1 MKPHSIAGVRPI
13 LALTL
18 ATTALLLAVAA
29 RAQSDKINPNIP
41 PPPPSASEKSAP
53 PVPKAA
59 PINPDIPP
67 PPPDEDA
74 QPKKAVFDPLGA
86 QKNLEV
92 GLFYLK
98 KGNLDAAID
107 RFQESARLNTA
118 FAAPYLQ
125 LGETY
130 EKKGDPANALK
141 AYKRYLRLY
150 PSSPERKRVESR
162 IADLDKKP
170 QSAENKPAEK

>member
-1 MKPHSIAGVRPI
+1 
-13 LALTL
+13 
-18 ATTALLLAVAA
+18 
-29 RAQSDKINPNIP
+29 
-41 PPPPSASEKSAP
+41 
-53 PVPKAA
+53 
-59 PINPDIPP
+59 
-67 PPPDEDA
+67 
-74 QPKKAVFDPLGA
+74 LGA

-141 AYKRYLRLY
+141 AYKHYLRLY

-170 QSAENKPAEK
+170 QSAENKPSEK